1 MRANNPDVSFR
12 QSDLVRYSAKLF
24 GFISSL
30 SCLHAQEHSGL
41 DRYGDSICKDGHL
54 VGGRDIAS
62 LLATDGNLILS
73 YLMGGHR
80 VDLDSQRALDR
91 VRIVDVDRGLGLQPK
106 SPVTCEPEG
115 LLEEIKMLL
124 GR

>member
-1 MRANNPDVSFR
+1 
-12 QSDLVRYSAKLF
+12 
-24 GFISSL
+24 
-30 SCLHAQEHSGL
+30 
-41 DRYGDSICKDGHL
+41 

-124 GR
+124 GRLRERSRRERSLYVNVYRKVV